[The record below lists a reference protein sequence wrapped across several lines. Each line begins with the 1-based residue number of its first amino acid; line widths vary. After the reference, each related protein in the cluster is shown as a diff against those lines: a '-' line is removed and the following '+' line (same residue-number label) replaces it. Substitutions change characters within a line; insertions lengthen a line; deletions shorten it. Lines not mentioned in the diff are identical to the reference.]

1 MCMICAAIPAT
12 AAVGARLN
20 ADQLN
25 KPEGQRRPIAKI
37 TGIVITLLIATSI
50 IYHTLIW
57 RS

>member
-20 ADQLN
+20 AEQLN
-25 KPEGQRRPIAKI
+25 KPVGQRKPIAKI
-37 TGIVITLLIATSI
+37 TGFVIVLLAAASV
-50 IYHTLIW
+50 IYHTVVW

>member
-20 ADQLN
+20 AEQLN
-25 KPEGQRRPIAKI
+25 KPAGQRKPIMRI
-37 TGIVITLLIATSI
+37 TGIIVAFLVVASM

-57 RS
+57 RA